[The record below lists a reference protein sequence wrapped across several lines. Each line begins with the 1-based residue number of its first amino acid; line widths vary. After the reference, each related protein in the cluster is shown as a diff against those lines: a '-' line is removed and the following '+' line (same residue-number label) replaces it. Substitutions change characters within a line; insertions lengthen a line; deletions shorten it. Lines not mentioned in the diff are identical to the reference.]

1 MEGQECDTRFDGLMH
16 ALHQI
21 TRLQKQAVN
30 AQIDAR
36 EKRRKAGFK
45 RRDVWICDA
54 NFMKE
59 LQKLI
64 AKEHLKGF
72 EELRKLALDCQ
83 EARNDLGPLED
94 EGTRAEQLS
103 EGETWK
109 LQQAEES
116 LLNKFRKEFQSAESY
131 SSGPS
136 STTSTPYLA
145 DSDDESQPVKELLDH
160 PPEILHA
167 QSTSSLSSGN
177 IAESPNIETLL
188 DLQDDISQ
196 DTMLLG
202 VQDMAKLETATSGPN
217 SESGNG
223 DIDLH
228 SEIWFQHPSATA
240 SGHIN
245 ELPSTGMPLS
255 LHHDISHEATLLG
268 VQDSTTLENTD
279 IGTTSASGHGDI
291 DLPLE
296 FWTEGDLVRPPEPPP
311 PPYQASL
318 ERYPALLSTFG
329 TIRER
334 INKWMLNS
342 LLLSHLEAT
351 ILRNQL
357 TFQITEPPSNWA
369 QLVFEYWELDDAGT
383 PTKQNPKPHLGPKK
397 EQDISR
403 SQADK
408 SPASEPFIDPRMRKA
423 PENSILKYT
432 NTDQGYLSGSSL
444 RRRESFESF
453 MASVRQAPTHP
464 IPTAHIPELPTS
476 SDTTENHSNQ
486 LSKQV
491 Q

>member
-83 EARNDLGPLED
+83 EARNDLGPLDD

-109 LQQAEES
+109 LLQAEES

-145 DSDDESQPVKELLDH
+145 DSDDESQHVKQLLDH
-160 PPEILHA
+160 PPEVLHA
-167 QSTSSLSSGN
+167 QPTSTLSSGN

-196 DTMLLG
+196 ETMLLG
-202 VQDMAKLETATSGPN
+202 VDDMAKLEPATSGPN

-228 SEIWFQHPSATA
+228 SEIWFQHPS
-240 SGHIN
+240 SGHMN

-255 LHHDISHEATLLG
+255 LHHDISHDATVLG
-268 VQDSTTLENTD
+268 VQDSMTRENAD
-279 IGTTSASGHGDI
+279 IRTTSASGHGDI

-351 ILRNQL
+351 LLRNQL

-369 QLVFEYWELDDAGT
+369 QLVLEYWALDDAGT

-397 EQDISR
+397 SNTSLVLKPIS
-403 SQADK
+403 
-408 SPASEPFIDPRMRKA
+408 PPRV
-423 PENSILKYT
+423 N
-432 NTDQGYLSGSSL
+432 LS
-444 RRRESFESF
+444 
-453 MASVRQAPTHP
+453 
-464 IPTAHIPELPTS
+464 
-476 SDTTENHSNQ
+476 
-486 LSKQV
+486 
-491 Q
+491 